1 MRISLLT
8 RAAAITAIA
17 ATSAL
22 AVTGTADAA
31 STPSRTS
38 LSIRASASTIKPGKT
53 AVVSGVLKQGNSNLA
68 REVVYLDGAAPGKKF
83 VVVGKS
89 VTSKKGAVAF
99 TVRPKSTERYE
110 LVFKGTSKLA
120 ASHSGVVTIKVS

>member
-17 ATSAL
+17 TTSAL

-31 STPSRTS
+31 SAASRTS
-38 LSIRASASTIKPGKT
+38 LSIRASASTIKPGKS
-53 AVVSGVLKQGNSNLA
+53 AVVSGVLKQGTKDLA
-68 REVVYLDGAAPGKKF
+68 GEVVFLDGAAPGKKF
-83 VVVGKS
+83 VVVATS
-89 VTSKKGAVAF
+89 VTNKNGAVAF
-99 TVRPKSTERYE
+99 TVRPRTTQRYD

>member
-1 MRISLLT
+1 MRISLPI

-31 STPSRTS
+31 STLSRTS
-38 LSIRASASTIKPGKT
+38 LSIRASTSTIKPGKT
-53 AVVSGVLKQGNSNLA
+53 AVVSGVLKQGNTDLA
-68 REVVYLDGAAPGKKF
+68 HEVVYLDHAAPGKKF
-83 VVVGKS
+83 AVAGES
-89 VTSKKGAVAF
+89 VTNKKGAVAF

-120 ASHSGVVTIKVS
+120 ASHSGIVTIKVS